1 MSNGE
6 GKSIILDLL
15 YTREVES
22 SQKELQERGK
32 KVAFSF
38 AGSHLSMLVRSNHLR
53 FKLSV

>member
-6 GKSIILDLL
+6 GKSITLDLL
-15 YTREVES
+15 YTKEVES

-38 AGSHLSMLVRSNHLR
+38 ARSHLSMLVRSKPLEI
-53 FKLSV
+53 